1 MLSIEILYTTGY
13 FTADY
18 NTAMASLHLAMFYD
32 DITAGN
38 IDPSAVCIASRFNGN
53 AIVPCIKCTVR
64 DKNVRAAFRV
74 APVRIWAETFTV
86 HVVNG
91 DVLAK
96 HRVN

>member
-1 MLSIEILYTTGY
+1 MLSIEILYTAGY

-64 DKNVRAAFRV
+64 DKNVRAAFR
-74 APVRIWAETFTV
+74 APCVRIVVASVFHSIKQEAEV
-86 HVVNG
+86 
-91 DVLAK
+91 
-96 HRVN
+96 RYE